1 LLDWQRIYWKQRG
14 SIKWVTSGDASTR
27 FFHANATIRHRN
39 NLISTLQD
47 NDGNIIHDGKAQLL
61 LEANKLRLGTSEF
74 SHIYFDLQNLLIETE
89 VLEWLEEPFS
99 NEEID
104 SIIRELPSDKSPGP
118 NSFNG
123 DFLKMC

>member
-47 NDGNIIHDGKAQLL
+47 NDGNIIHDDKAQLL

-104 SIIRELPSDKSPGP
+104 SIIRELPSDKSLGP